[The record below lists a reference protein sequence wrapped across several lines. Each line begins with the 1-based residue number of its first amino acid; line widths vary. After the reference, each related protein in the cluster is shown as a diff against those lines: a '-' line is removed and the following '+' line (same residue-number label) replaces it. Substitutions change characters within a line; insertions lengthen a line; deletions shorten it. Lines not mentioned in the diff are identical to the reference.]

1 MAASP
6 EPAEG
11 TRPEAAAFTTRAQQT
26 PPGVFKTTKAAE
38 HETLSLLCMFQG
50 HSSGETRSLHVC
62 MDAENK
68 NTKV

>member
-50 HSSGETRSLHVC
+50 H
-62 MDAENK
+62 
-68 NTKV
+68 